1 MVVALAGFGLS
12 VLVLLGVAMGVVM
25 GAELV
30 LINVGL
36 VLTKWGETGCW
47 LVLYN
52 STNKKQK
59 NQTATD
65 K

>member
-12 VLVLLGVAMGVVM
+12 VLVLLGVAMSVVM

-36 VLTKWGETGCW
+36 VLIKWGEAGCW
-47 LVLYN
+47 LALCN
-52 STNKKQK
+52 TTTKKHK
-59 NQTATD
+59 SQTATD